1 MRGQPSEMS
10 AFRSI
15 LTLPTGQMTT
25 LHGKITVAEL
35 RADEDLF
42 DELVDQTG
50 VTARSVTIELNRH
63 DDETALEEIYDYVP
77 GALRNLKVV
86 DARDDDDLK
95 DEISEFANL
104 DRAEIDEILEEAHG
118 SKYIH
123 TVIDFP
129 WPQPEDDR
137 ADDSEE
143 MTATEDSVSRS
154 DRLLSPTGNGLLTV
168 LLVSA
173 SPESQTRLRV
183 DSEFRRIIERIRG
196 SRYRDRL
203 RLVQLQAA
211 CFDDL
216 RTALMEYE
224 PHILHFSGH
233 GESNGSLVFEQRF
246 DGSNVVSKKSFL
258 RLLKALAGNLRLVV
272 LNACHSQIIAA
283 EIPPTIDLAMGVAN
297 SITDSAAID
306 FAVAFYE
313 ALAFNKSVQ
322 TAFDAATAGLDEDE
336 VELPQLFSSND
347 DERKRLR
354 PLMSI

>member
-1 MRGQPSEMS
+1 
-10 AFRSI
+10 
-15 LTLPTGQMTT
+15 MTT

-35 RADEDLF
+35 REDEDLF

-50 VTARSVTIELNRH
+50 LTARSVTIELNRH
-63 DDETALEEIYDYVP
+63 DDEANLEDIYDYVP
-77 GALRNLKVV
+77 DSLRNKKVV

-95 DEISEFANL
+95 DEIAELATL
-104 DRAEIDEILEEAHG
+104 DRAEVDEILEEAHG
-118 SKYIH
+118 SKYVH

-129 WPQPEDDR
+129 WPQPEDDN
-137 ADDSEE
+137 ADVDSEE
-143 MTATEDSVSRS
+143 MMVSEDSIKPS
-154 DRLLSPTGNGLLTV
+154 DRLFSPTDSGLLTV

-183 DSEFRRIIERIRG
+183 DKEFRRIIERIRG

-216 RTALMEYE
+216 RTALMEHE

-233 GESNGSLVFEQRF
+233 GESNGSLVFEQRVE
-246 DGSNVVSKKSFL
+246 GSNVVSKKSFL

-283 EIPPTIDLAMGVAN
+283 EVPPTIDLAMGMSN

-306 FAVAFYE
+306 FAVALYE
-313 ALAFNKSVQ
+313 ALAFNKPVQ

-336 VELPQLFSSND
+336 VELPQLFPSHD
-347 DERKRLR
+347 PDRKRLR
-354 PLMSI
+354 PLMNT